1 MSRLTL
7 LRRKCPDVIQK
18 LISKAQQSQFF
29 ILQEVG
35 PMAFVLSGYSGVKRP
50 HTFPSSLEMAC
61 NTSNI
66 RDQTHHAKPLHP
78 DDSPENIYINTNT
91 PMVCRDRPHAV
102 FDTPP
107 LPSTHSATELPA
119 DSPATLTF
127 KKVKVGLGLS
137 QTCTCSKH
145 MMDND
150 LCIHILWVMLKV
162 FHIDPKNDM
171 IYQTSLVDREI
182 EEMLDNRRRKA
193 TQLRISVTPK
203 LIKESIP
210 INEPGDAHDMNP
222 SLKSGETEP
231 RKIDPG
237 DVCAICQEELL
248 NLHEP
253 LAHCRFSCGNSIHT
267 KCMNVLMDYQ
277 AKTLGMEKMECPLCR
292 GNFGS
297 MDELKKT
304 FFLSKRGH
312 NTIRGDA
319 SHQLKEKEYIH
330 MGSQCQECKISP
342 IAGNLHICAIC
353 LDVQMCGAC
362 FKAGAHSQHSFNHR
376 IKRTGKLIRSKRVV
390 DPMLPPNLVA
400 QLEQRDITE
409 SDYEMLLTLDTPQ
422 QQGSIPLHIINKF
435 PVIKLKGPKD
445 KELVRLGE
453 GTDGTCG
460 VCQIKVG
467 YGELVRQIPCGHGF
481 HQPCIDRWLLY
492 QRTVCPKC
500 GLAAYSSTP
509 LEDTDLDHVSL
520 KPNTDAAI
528 YHSSVSNIYGSTVQ
542 RHVRKVAGGNKK
554 EAIIAPSRT
563 LGSTERRIIP
573 TTKSK
578 EDSQSIDM
586 MVFGSNAISL
596 ETPRSSVVPSTEIS
610 NLTSNSNTKTI
621 LPSLRKNLFDQ
632 PTTPLLLKPK
642 AKPFQSHSVI
652 LHSTFLDNSHNLKT
666 MKHPHF
672 LSASDCASISIDGA
686 PVSTSRTETSTQKP
700 LSFSFSKSHTHTLR
714 SSKSSHQDTNRPP
727 RLFVS
732 LTPKHVT
739 HSLELERHAPSEI
752 YVQST
757 RSILNKER

>member
-237 DVCAICQEELL
+237 D
-248 NLHEP
+248 
-253 LAHCRFSCGNSIHT
+253 
-267 KCMNVLMDYQ
+267 
-277 AKTLGMEKMECPLCR
+277 LCR

-342 IAGNLHICAIC
+342 IAGNLHI
-353 LDVQMCGAC
+353 
-362 FKAGAHSQHSFNHR
+362 QHSFNHR

>member
-237 DVCAICQEELL
+237 D
-248 NLHEP
+248 
-253 LAHCRFSCGNSIHT
+253 
-267 KCMNVLMDYQ
+267 
-277 AKTLGMEKMECPLCR
+277 
-292 GNFGS
+292 
-297 MDELKKT
+297 
-304 FFLSKRGH
+304 
-312 NTIRGDA
+312 
-319 SHQLKEKEYIH
+319 
-330 MGSQCQECKISP
+330 
-342 IAGNLHICAIC
+342 
-353 LDVQMCGAC
+353 DVQMCGAC

-686 PVSTSRTETSTQKP
+686 PNGMHPQRYTY
-700 LSFSFSKSHTHTLR
+700 
-714 SSKSSHQDTNRPP
+714 
-727 RLFVS
+727 S
-732 LTPKHVT
+732 LHV
-739 HSLELERHAPSEI
+739 PS
-752 YVQST
+752 
-757 RSILNKER
+757 